1 MTNYVPHGHI
11 QKKDANDMTCQYTHY
26 QNITCLTLLS
36 WPIVSTMKNMSSIPI
51 SKYMYG
57 AAYNIHAPTPPKS
70 FHPNMKKYTNGKQE
84 NIGVQKDN
92 EMSIQNT
99 EKKKMKEYVV

>member
-1 MTNYVPHGHI
+1 MPNSTILANGNNYNQI
-11 QKKDANDMTCQYTHY
+11 NFKC
-26 QNITCLTLLS
+26 ILT
-36 WPIVSTMKNMSSIPI
+36 

-70 FHPNMKKYTNGKQE
+70 FHPSVKKYTNGKME
-84 NIGVQKDN
+84 NIGVQMDK

-99 EKKKMKEYVV
+99 EKKKK